1 MREYNRKWGINKY
14 VAQRHAVANLKIQ
27 SARRCTMK
35 LHALIHE
42 AKRDLYGMWM
52 VRVWVG
58 ALDGICQTLWFFGR
72 VVR

>member
-1 MREYNRKWGINKY
+1 
-14 VAQRHAVANLKIQ
+14 
-27 SARRCTMK
+27 MK

-58 ALDGICQTLWFFGR
+58 ALDGICLCLWFFGR
-72 VVR
+72 AVRSVVWVLVEHLQPTMFEFVHVRVSSITSEIV